1 VAVAQLWIVRRQ
13 ASVTPNMT
21 FPRFTTDKVVRRLR
35 WVVLLVMLVDA
46 AFTLIEQPPTFWHDS
61 RVVDEI
67 NPLVRFFLVRGVFI
81 YALVGSLYVI
91 GSLILASV
99 MPRKIGVAFLFF
111 LLLEH
116 FWGITS
122 WIVYYLRCS
131 LPLQNAFELGIAAL
145 IALAV
150 CQTPDRHE

>member
-1 VAVAQLWIVRRQ
+1 MALSVSRYQ

-21 FPRFTTDKVVRRLR
+21 FPKFTTDKVVCRLR
-35 WVVLLVMLVDA
+35 WVVLLVMLADA
-46 AFTLIEQPPTFWHDS
+46 AFTLMGQPPDFWHDS
-61 RVVDEI
+61 RVVNEV
-67 NPLVRFFLVRGVFI
+67 NPLVRFFLVRGIFI
-81 YALVGSLYVI
+81 YALVGCLYAI

-99 MPRKIGVAFLFF
+99 IPRKIAVTFLFF
-111 LLLEH
+111 LFLTH

-122 WIVYYLRCS
+122 WLVYSIGCS
-131 LPLQNAFELGIAAL
+131 LPLEDAFELGIAAL